1 MQTTDNTTNDTTNT
15 GDDNVIEG
23 AVTEVKA
30 PSNDLVILD
39 PERFATELFQPFH
52 DQLAVAKRRRF
63 NYDITTSEGMTK
75 AKEAATLFQKIRTSA
90 DKAKT
95 AAKKPI
101 DQAGKAILA
110 RFNVIEEA
118 AKAEEKKHNDAITA
132 EKQRLEDIEEEKRQK
147 ERARIEAIET
157 RLAYIRGIPAQ
168 LAKADSAAI
177 SARLSELMA
186 KQLDPA
192 MYDEFLEQAVSAMNE
207 TTDALRALEKEAL
220 EREAEKAELERLR
233 QEREAAEARAK
244 AEQEARE
251 KAAAAEREAA
261 AAREAELQ
269 RQLEAMKAQMAAMQP
284 KVETPADNQPINP
297 QGQYYSTTTFKDNGD
312 HILCNSDGTRSVFC
326 DVDEGDGANEAN
338 PISVVPE
345 APLFAAVAPKPVRPS
360 DVAMVSILAAHYE
373 VDPALA
379 LEWLADFN
387 VSAVRAQLAL

>member
-15 GDDNVIEG
+15 GDDNVIDG

-192 MYDEFLEQAVSAMNE
+192 LYDEFLEQAVSAMNE
-207 TTDALRALEKEAL
+207 TTDALRALEQEAL

-233 QEREAAEARAK
+233 QEREAAEECARA
-244 AEQEARE
+244 EREARE

-269 RQLEAMKAQMAAMQP
+269 RQLDAMRAQMAAMQP
-284 KVETPADNQPINP
+284 KVETPTEAPAAAPAEAAPLDLI
-297 QGQYYSTTTFKDNGD
+297 
-312 HILCNSDGTRSVFC
+312 GTGYTSHDFGIASAP
-326 DVDEGDGANEAN
+326 ETS
-338 PISVVPE
+338 PISVVTE
-345 APLFAAVAPKPVRPS
+345 APLCAAVAPKPVRPS

-387 VSAVRAQLAL
+387 VSAVRAQLGL